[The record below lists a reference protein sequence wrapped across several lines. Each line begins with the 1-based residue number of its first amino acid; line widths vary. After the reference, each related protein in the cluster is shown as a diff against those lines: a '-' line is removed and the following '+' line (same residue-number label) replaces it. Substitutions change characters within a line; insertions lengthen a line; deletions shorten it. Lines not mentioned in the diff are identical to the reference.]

1 MRLSRGEKD
10 RLRDS
15 LLAEARGRPLIMGIL
30 NVTPDSFSDG
40 GKFDEAGA
48 ALAHAEAMEKLAD
61 AIGGEDGL
69 NTQVN
74 GVGLRVEAIAER
86 IEALRN
92 SGLDISTGNLGEV
105 AEALDRISDFMP
117 GKNGK

>member
-1 MRLSRGEKD
+1 MTN
-10 RLRDS
+10 
-15 LLAEARGRPLIMGIL
+15 AEALTEIANHLTSP
-30 NVTPDSFSDG
+30 NVRDANWEQANITDAVAKIAFAI
-40 GKFDEAGA
+40 F
-48 ALAHAEAMEKLAD
+48 AHAEAMEKLAD